1 MQKSSRWVDIS
12 EIISEYLPISKKKAR
27 KLVLTYMN
35 YKRIGNRLYVNR
47 QELEDLLSRTD
58 ITSLPLE

>member
-1 MQKSSRWVDIS
+1 MQKSNRWVGIS
-12 EIISEYLPISKKKAR
+12 EITLEYLPISRKKAR

-47 QELEDLLSRTD
+47 QELEDLLNRTD
-58 ITSLPLE
+58 ITILPLE